1 MAVVTARRGT
11 LRVVVR
17 PLLFVLAAVI
27 AAIIAAVIAAVI
39 AMLLFRRS
47 CWLVL
52 SGADALISVRPYFN
66 VLGLFES
73 FVDTG
78 EPPIFSCEWLDSR
91 LSSWA

>member
-27 AAIIAAVIAAVI
+27 AAIIA
-39 AMLLFRRS
+39 MLLLLRS

-52 SGADALISVRPYFN
+52 SSADVLI
-66 VLGLFES
+66 
-73 FVDTG
+73 
-78 EPPIFSCEWLDSR
+78 
-91 LSSWA
+91 